1 MLSVFVI
8 VPMEQMLRVVP
19 LTEQLAP
26 LVAQNT
32 SAVPNLLY
40 QQVLLYSQLLDV
52 ITPPVVTATLLW

>member
-19 LTEQLAP
+19 LTGQLAP

-32 SAVPNLLY
+32 TGVPNLLY
-40 QQVLLYSQLLDV
+40 QQLLLNSQLLDV
-52 ITPPVVTATLLW
+52 LTPPVVTPTLLW